1 VAAFY
6 LAPNNSAIMTELMT
20 HGCVTGSVLMS
31 VGIPCFASAA
41 GIGARLGIWAALP
54 LIPLVWL
61 ALGFGL
67 CFACVLTKRMIGPRL
82 SPRHPIKMFSG
93 DFARWWLVGAWTSS
107 IDLNLKLNSQKRST
121 HLSGSAPVH
130 AGVDIK
136 NGKFLVLIK
145 ASRTCS

>member
-1 VAAFY
+1 
-6 LAPNNSAIMTELMT
+6 
-20 HGCVTGSVLMS
+20 MS
-31 VGIPCFASAA
+31 VGVPCFAAAA

-107 IDLNLKLNSQKRST
+107 INLKLKLKYSEMLNT
-121 HLSGSAPVH
+121 PHLLH
-130 AGVDIK
+130 ACACRG
-136 NGKFLVLIK
+136 
-145 ASRTCS
+145 